1 MAFTNSI
8 RVLQGFAKKQTA
20 DAKKNLKGSAN
31 LASKITSSVIGSFN
45 KTPIVRFTM
54 PNYSGFVD
62 TGVEGVGYY
71 YAKDESGKKKRFNVK
86 TKKTLKSP
94 FANAIFGFNK
104 QPAFSGKFKMIPPSA
119 IDKWVVRKGIEG
131 TRDKEGRFVSRNSLK
146 FAIAKKIYQ
155 TGLGQGGKYESVAGK
170 GFFSKPLAE
179 NLAKMYINLEGA
191 YAHDLANN
199 LRDEFV

>member
-1 MAFTNSI
+1 MAFENSI

-20 DAKKNLKGSAN
+20 DAKKNLKGSNN
-31 LASKITSSVIGSFN
+31 LASKIKSSVIGSFD
-45 KTPIVRFTM
+45 KTPVVRFTM

-62 TGVEGVGYY
+62 TGVKGVKN
-71 YAKDESGKKKRFNVK
+71 ARRQLN
-86 TKKTLKSP
+86 SP

-131 TRDKEGRFVSRNSLK
+131 TRDEEGRFVSRNSLK
-146 FAIAKKIYQ
+146 FAIAKKIYE
-155 TGLGQGGKYESVAGK
+155 TGLGHGGKYASVAGK